1 MIDKE
6 NTTNLMHELMT
17 FRQLRAYLD
26 KYDFEDSAY
35 LSFTEYIEHL
45 FIKKKIKKS
54 KLVRQIN
61 MTRSYAYEIFS
72 GNKRPSREKTL
83 LLSYGLKCDYKET
96 QRLLLSAK
104 HNPLHPK
111 DKRDSIIIF
120 SKSNSYSLLETNLLL
135 DEFGEPL
142 LD

>member
-6 NTTNLMHELMT
+6 NTTNLMDELMS
-17 FRQLRAYLD
+17 FRQLSAYLD
-26 KYDFEDSAY
+26 KYDFEDSIY
-35 LSFTEYIEHL
+35 LSFTEYIDYL
-45 FIKKKIKKS
+45 FQKKKIKKS
-54 KLVRQIN
+54 NVVRQIN
-61 MTRSYAYEIFS
+61 MTRSYAYEVFS
-72 GNKRPSREKTL
+72 GIKRPSREKTL

-120 SKSNSYSLLETNLLL
+120 AKSNGHALLETNLLL
-135 DEFGEPL
+135 DEFNEYL

>member
-6 NTTNLMHELMT
+6 NTTNLIDELMS

-26 KYDFEDSAY
+26 KYDFEDSIY

-54 KLVRQIN
+54 NVVRQIN

-72 GNKRPSREKTL
+72 GIKRPSREKTL
-83 LLSYGLKCDYKET
+83 LLSFGLKCDYKET

-120 SKSNSYSLLETNLLL
+120 AKSNGHTLLETNLLL
-135 DEFGEPL
+135 DEFNEIL